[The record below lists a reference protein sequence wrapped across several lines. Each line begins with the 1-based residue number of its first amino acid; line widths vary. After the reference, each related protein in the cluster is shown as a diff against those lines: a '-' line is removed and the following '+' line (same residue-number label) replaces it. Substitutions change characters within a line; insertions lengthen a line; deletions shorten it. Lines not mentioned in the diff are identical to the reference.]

1 MVIYY
6 SQHGRTDVQAC
17 GSVGIG
23 RRARLRILWQQCRV
37 GSSPIF
43 RIRLSGL
50 RTWWILSFQ
59 SFSLLE
65 TERSSSPSKS
75 LFHYCD
81 KSFTIKFLPKSGK
94 ERKQLRDFRKALSP
108 ELFSFFFYF
117 LLFSGNPDGFNLKR
131 MEGKSKC
138 SIRYRKL
145 FRNIFQHIAGIHMA
159 V

>member
-43 RIRLSGL
+43 RIWLSGL

-59 SFSLLE
+59 SFSCDSPFFMVLAFSFSFLSVF
-65 TERSSSPSKS
+65 RSFSRSHPLTAHAFTTSGLMPPFSCAYFLILDAFAYRVKESPSATTS
-75 LFHYCD
+75 VGACITPYFCA
-81 KSFTIKFLPKSGK
+81 SS
-94 ERKQLRDFRKALSP
+94 A
-108 ELFSFFFYF
+108 FSWA
-117 LLFSGNPDGFNLKR
+117 ST
-131 MEGKSKC
+131 
-138 SIRYRKL
+138 
-145 FRNIFQHIAGIHMA
+145 GI
-159 V
+159 